1 MEYARYKTLYP
12 DGPDESAFDRLR
24 WEARRI
30 MDRATTGLDG
40 VRKLAVAP
48 PVREDDA
55 EAVERCEAALP
66 HLRRQPDL
74 ALHGQR
80 PFHRHIGDEGHGLA
94 GLLPAVP
101 GQCAGPLPAELDRT
115 LWQTEQAEGCVSRAD
130 GTVTGKVVTAVTA
143 GSESVSFAA
152 PAAASGEDREIR
164 CREIVERY
172 LSGAADANGVN
183 LLYMGRY
190 PR

>member
-55 EAVERCEAALP
+55 EAVERCEAAL
-66 HLRRQPDL
+66 
-74 ALHGQR
+74 
-80 PFHRHIGDEGHGLA
+80 
-94 GLLPAVP
+94 V
-101 GQCAGPLPAELDRT
+101 RT

>member
-1 MEYARYKTLYP
+1 MEYAQYAALYP

-48 PVREDDA
+48 PVEEHDA
-55 EAVERCEAALP
+55 QAVERCEAALVR
-66 HLRRQPDL
+66 L
-74 ALHGQR
+74 
-80 PFHRHIGDEGHGLA
+80 
-94 GLLPAVP
+94 
-101 GQCAGPLPAELDRT
+101 
-115 LWQTEQAEGCVSRAD
+115 LWQTEQAEGCASWTD

-152 PAAASGEDREIR
+152 PAAVSAEDGEAK
-164 CREIVERY
+164 CRELVERY
-172 LSGAADANGVN
+172 LSGVVDANGVN

-190 PR
+190 PCLR

>member
-1 MEYARYKTLYP
+1 MEYARYAALYP
-12 DGPDESAFDRLR
+12 DGPDESAFERLR

-55 EAVERCEAALP
+55 QAVERCEAAL
-66 HLRRQPDL
+66 
-74 ALHGQR
+74 
-80 PFHRHIGDEGHGLA
+80 
-94 GLLPAVP
+94 V
-101 GQCAGPLPAELDRT
+101 RT
-115 LWQTEQAEGCVSRAD
+115 LWQMEQAGGCVSRDD
-130 GTVTGKVVTAVTA
+130 GTVTGRVVTAVTA
-143 GSESVSFAA
+143 GSESVSFAVPTA
-152 PAAASGEDREIR
+152 GSRADREER
-164 CREIVERY
+164 CREVVERY
-172 LSGAADANGVN
+172 LTGAADANGVN